1 MPKIAILDDYANAA
15 LTSADW
21 STLPAGFEPVVF
33 TDNLVEHDALVERL
47 KDFEIVCAMRERT
60 PFPGAVFARL
70 PNLKLFIT
78 SGMRNNA
85 VDFKTAQEMGVV
97 TCGTDSPGSSTVELA
112 WALILGTMRNVAFDH
127 LTMKQGG
134 WQDRTGMAV
143 SGKTLGLIGL
153 GRLGGMVAE
162 IAPKFG
168 LDVIA
173 WSPNLTQERCDEVG
187 VEKVTKEDLFR
198 RADIVSIHIILS
210 DRSRGTVTAT
220 EFGLMKPSAVLV
232 NTSRGPIVEEAALI
246 DALTTG
252 KIRAAAVD
260 VYDQEPLPADH
271 PFRRIENL
279 LTTPHVGYVTVE
291 SYRTFYSQMVENIR
305 AWATG
310 SPTRVIG
317 G

>member
-15 LTSADW
+15 LGSADW
-21 STLPAGFEPVVF
+21 SSLPDGFEPVVF
-33 TDNLVEHDALVERL
+33 TDNLIDHDPLVERL

-60 PFPGAVFARL
+60 PFPGEVFRRL

-85 VDFKTAQEMGVV
+85 VDLKTAKEMGVV
-97 TCGTDSPGSSTVELA
+97 TCGTDSPGSSTVELT

-143 SGKTLGLIGL
+143 SGKTLGLLGL
-153 GRLGGMVAE
+153 GKLGGMVAE

-173 WSPNLTQERCDEVG
+173 WSQNLTQERCDELG
-187 VEKVTKEDLFR
+187 VEKVSKEDLFR
-198 RADIVSIHIILS
+198 RADIVSVHLILS
-210 DRSRGTVTAT
+210 DRSRGTVTAD
-220 EFGLMKPSAVLV
+220 EFALMKPSAVLV

-260 VYDQEPLPADH
+260 VYDKEPLPKDH
-271 PFRRIENL
+271 PYRGIGNL
-279 LTTPHVGYVTVE
+279 LTTPHVGYVTEE
-291 SYRTFYSQMVENIR
+291 SYRIFYSQMVENIR
-305 AWATG
+305 AWHAG

>member
-15 LTSADW
+15 LSSADW
-21 STLPAGFEPVVF
+21 SSLPDGFEPVVF
-33 TDNLVEHDALVERL
+33 TDNLVEHGPLVERL

-60 PFPGAVFARL
+60 PFPGAVFEKL

-85 VDFKTAQEMGVV
+85 VDFKTAKGMGIV
-97 TCGTDSPGSSTVELA
+97 TCGTDSPGSSTVELT
-112 WALILGTMRNVAFDH
+112 WALILGTLRNVAFDH
-127 LTMKQGG
+127 MTMKQGG
-134 WQDRTGMAV
+134 WQERTGTSV
-143 SGKTLGLIGL
+143 SGKTLGLVGL

-173 WSPNLTQERCDEVG
+173 WSPNLTQERCDELG
-187 VEKVTKEDLFR
+187 VEKVSKEELFR

-210 DRSRGTVTAT
+210 DRSRGTVAA
-220 EFGLMKPSAVLV
+220 EDFALMKPSAVLV

-246 DALTTG
+246 DALSTG

-260 VYDQEPLPADH
+260 VYDQEPLPVDH
-271 PFRRIENL
+271 PYRKIDNL
-279 LTTPHVGYVTVE
+279 LTTPHVGYVTEE

-305 AWATG
+305 AWAEG
-310 SPTRVIG
+310 NPTRVIG

>member
-15 LTSADW
+15 LGSADW
-21 STLPAGFEPVVF
+21 SSLPDGFEPVVF
-33 TDNLVEHDALVERL
+33 TDNLIDHDPLVERL

-60 PFPGAVFARL
+60 PFPGEVFRRL

-85 VDFKTAQEMGVV
+85 VDLKTAKEMGVV
-97 TCGTDSPGSSTVELA
+97 TCGTDSPGSSTVELT

-127 LTMKQGG
+127 MTMKQGG

-143 SGKTLGLIGL
+143 SGKTLGLLGL
-153 GRLGGMVAE
+153 GKLGGMVAE

-173 WSPNLTQERCDEVG
+173 WSQNLTQERCDELG
-187 VEKVTKEDLFR
+187 VEKVSKEDLFR
-198 RADIVSIHIILS
+198 RADIVSVHLILS
-210 DRSRGTVTAT
+210 DRSRGTVTAD
-220 EFGLMKPSAVLV
+220 EFALMKPSAVLV

-260 VYDQEPLPADH
+260 VYDKEPLPKDH
-271 PFRRIENL
+271 PYRGIGNL
-279 LTTPHVGYVTVE
+279 LTTPHVGYVTEE
-291 SYRTFYSQMVENIR
+291 SYRIFYSQMVENIR
-305 AWATG
+305 AWHAG
-310 SPTRVIG
+310 SPTRLIG

>member
-15 LTSADW
+15 LGSADW
-21 STLPAGFEPVVF
+21 SSLPDGFEPVVF
-33 TDNLVEHDALVERL
+33 TDNLIDHNPLVERL

-60 PFPGAVFARL
+60 PFPGEVFRRL

-85 VDFKTAQEMGVV
+85 VDLKTAKEMGVV
-97 TCGTDSPGSSTVELA
+97 TCGTDSPGSSTVELT

-143 SGKTLGLIGL
+143 SGKTLGLLGL
-153 GRLGGMVAE
+153 GKLGGMVAE

-173 WSPNLTQERCDEVG
+173 WSQNLTQERCDELG
-187 VEKVTKEDLFR
+187 VEKVSKEELFR
-198 RADIVSIHIILS
+198 RADIVSVHLILS
-210 DRSRGTVTAT
+210 DRSRGTVTAD
-220 EFGLMKPSAVLV
+220 EFALMKPSAVLV

-260 VYDQEPLPADH
+260 VYDKEPLPTDH
-271 PFRRIENL
+271 PYRGIGNL
-279 LTTPHVGYVTVE
+279 LTTPHVGYVTEE
-291 SYRTFYSQMVENIR
+291 SYRIFYSQMVENIL
-305 AWATG
+305 AWHAG

>member
-15 LTSADW
+15 LGSADW
-21 STLPAGFEPVVF
+21 SSLPDGFEPVVF
-33 TDNLVEHDALVERL
+33 TDNLIDQDPLVERL

-60 PFPGAVFARL
+60 PFPGEVFRRL

-85 VDFKTAQEMGVV
+85 VDFKTAKEMGVV
-97 TCGTDSPGSSTVELA
+97 TCGTDSPGSSTVELT

-127 LTMKQGG
+127 MTMKQGG
-134 WQDRTGMAV
+134 WQDRTGLAV
-143 SGKTLGLIGL
+143 SGKTLGLLGL
-153 GRLGGMVAE
+153 GKLGGMVAE

-173 WSPNLTQERCDEVG
+173 WSQNLTQERCDALG
-187 VEKVTKEDLFR
+187 VEKVSKQELFR
-198 RADIVSIHIILS
+198 RADIVSVHLILS
-210 DRSRGTVTAT
+210 DRSRGTVTAD
-220 EFGLMKPSAVLV
+220 EFALMKPSAVLV

-260 VYDQEPLPADH
+260 VYDKEPLPKDH
-271 PFRRIENL
+271 PYRGIGNL
-279 LTTPHVGYVTVE
+279 LTTPHVGYVTEE
-291 SYRTFYSQMVENIR
+291 SYRIFYAQMVENIR
-305 AWATG
+305 AWHAG

>member
-21 STLPAGFEPVVF
+21 SSLPAGFEPVVF
-33 TDNLVEHDALVERL
+33 TDNLVDHGPLVERL

-60 PFPGAVFARL
+60 PFPGEVFRQL

-85 VDFKTAQEMGVV
+85 VDFKTAKNMGVV

-134 WQDRTGMAV
+134 WQARTGMAV

-153 GRLGGMVAE
+153 GRLGGAVAE

-168 LDVIA
+168 VNVIA
-173 WSPNLTQERCDEVG
+173 WSPNLTQERCDELG
-187 VEKVTKEDLFR
+187 VEKVSKEDLFG
-198 RADIVSIHIILS
+198 RADIISIHVILS
-210 DRSRGTVTAT
+210 DRSRGMVGAR
-220 EFGLMKPSAVLV
+220 EFALMKSSAVLV

-260 VYDQEPLPADH
+260 VYDREPLPMDH
-271 PFRRIENL
+271 PYRRIENL
-279 LTTPHVGYVTVE
+279 LTTPHVGYVTEE
-291 SYRTFYSQMVENIR
+291 SYRTFYSQMVENIQ
-305 AWATG
+305 AWVDGA
-310 SPTRVIG
+310 PTRVIG
-317 G
+317 

>member
-21 STLPAGFEPVVF
+21 SSLPAGFEPVVF
-33 TDNLVEHDALVERL
+33 TDNLVAVEPLVERL
-47 KDFEIVCAMRERT
+47 KEFEIVCAMRERT
-60 PFPGAVFARL
+60 PFPGEVFKRL

-85 VDFKTAQEMGVV
+85 VDFKTAKEMGVV
-97 TCGTDSPGSSTVELA
+97 TCGTDSPGSSTVELT

-134 WQDRTGMAV
+134 WQERTGMAV
-143 SGKTLGLIGL
+143 SGKTLGVVGL
-153 GRLGGMVAE
+153 GKLGGMVAE

-173 WSPNLTQERCDEVG
+173 WSPNLKQERCDELG
-187 VEKVTKEDLFR
+187 VEKVSKEELFS
-198 RADIVSIHIILS
+198 RADIVSIHMILS
-210 DRSRGTVTAT
+210 DRSRGLITA
-220 EFGLMKPSAVLV
+220 EDFGRMKSSAILV
-232 NTSRGPIVEEAALI
+232 NTSRGPIVEQQALI

-260 VYDQEPLPADH
+260 VYDQEPLPTDH
-271 PFRRIENL
+271 PFRKIENL
-279 LTTPHVGYVTVE
+279 LTTPHVGYVTEE

-305 AWATG
+305 AWADG

>member
-21 STLPAGFEPVVF
+21 SSLPAGFEPVVF
-33 TDNLVEHDALVERL
+33 TDNLVDHGPLVERL
-47 KDFEIVCAMRERT
+47 KDFEVVCAMRERT
-60 PFPGAVFARL
+60 PFPGEVFRQL

-85 VDFKTAQEMGVV
+85 VDFKTAKNMGVV

-134 WQDRTGMAV
+134 WQARTGMAV

-153 GRLGGMVAE
+153 GRLGGAVAE

-168 LDVIA
+168 VNVIA
-173 WSPNLTQERCDEVG
+173 WSPNLTQERCDELG
-187 VEKVTKEDLFR
+187 VEKVSKEDLFG
-198 RADIVSIHIILS
+198 RADIISIHVILS
-210 DRSRGTVTAT
+210 DRSRGMVGAR
-220 EFGLMKPSAVLV
+220 EFALMKSSAVLV

-260 VYDQEPLPADH
+260 VYDREPLPMDH
-271 PFRRIENL
+271 PYRRIENL
-279 LTTPHVGYVTVE
+279 LTTPHVGYVTEE
-291 SYRTFYSQMVENIR
+291 SYRTFYSQMVENIQ
-305 AWATG
+305 AWVDGA
-310 SPTRVIG
+310 PTRVIG
-317 G
+317 